1 MLAAPRVGYAVA
13 YRGVYCE
20 HAACVVGVVERRPE
34 LRVEARQDFEA
45 RRARCGRSTGQV
57 YTTLQ
62 RLERDGL
69 IESDDGEVDGAQR
82 RFQLTDPGRDE
93 LARWLRTPP
102 DLSAPPR
109 EDLVIKVMVALG
121 LADVDA
127 RGVLQVHR
135 RHLVEVMR
143 EYGRVKDAAPDD
155 VNLAM
160 VADAEVF
167 RLDSQVRWL
176 DSVESR
182 IAESW
187 SSSQSRKPA
196 PRVLPRRRARVGGRR

>member
-1 MLAAPRVGYAVA
+1 MRHALLALLSAGPSYGWK
-13 YRGVYCE
+13 
-20 HAACVVGVVERRPE
+20 
-34 LRVEARQDFEA
+34 LRQDFEA
-45 RRARCGRSTGQV
+45 RTGEVWPVNGQV

-69 IESDDGEVDGAQR
+69 IEADEAEIDRAQR
-82 RFQLTDPGRDE
+82 RFQLTDGGRDE
-93 LARWLRTPP
+93 LARWLQTPP
-102 DLSAPPR
+102 DLSAPLR

-127 RGVLQVHR
+127 LALLQVHR

-143 EYGRVKDAAPDD
+143 EYARVKDAAPGDAT
-155 VNLAM
+155 LAM

-167 RLDSQVRWL
+167 RLDAQVRWL

-182 IAESW
+182 VAE
-187 SSSQSRKPA
+187 A
-196 PRVLPRRRARVGGRR
+196 GPRTGPDIEGPPPVLAHRRAKVGGRG

>member
-1 MLAAPRVGYAVA
+1 MRHALLALLSEGPSYGWK
-13 YRGVYCE
+13 
-20 HAACVVGVVERRPE
+20 
-34 LRVEARQDFEA
+34 LRQDFE
-45 RRARCGRSTGQV
+45 GRTGEVWPVNGGQV

-62 RLERDGL
+62 RLERDEL
-69 IESDDGEVDGAQR
+69 IVSDEVGNEGAQR
-82 RFQLTDPGRDE
+82 RFRLTEAGRGE
-93 LARWLRTPP
+93 LARWLKTPP

-109 EDLVIKVMVALG
+109 DDLVIKVMVAVG
-121 LADVDA
+121 SAGIDA

-143 EYGRVKDAAPDD
+143 EYARVKEASPDD

-167 RLDSQVRWL
+167 RLDAQARWL

-182 IAESW
+182 LDQASGPRAARSEAPS
-187 SSSQSRKPA
+187 P
-196 PRVLPRRRARVGGRR
+196 PRVPRHRRSRVGGGR